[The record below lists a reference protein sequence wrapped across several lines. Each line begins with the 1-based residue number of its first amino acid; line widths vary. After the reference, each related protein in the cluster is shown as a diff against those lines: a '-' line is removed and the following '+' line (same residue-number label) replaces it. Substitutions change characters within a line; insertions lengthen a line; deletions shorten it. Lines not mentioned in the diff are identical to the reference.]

1 MAKTTKFTRIFKY
14 NEAEL
19 SDPGLGM
26 SEVEVKDFY
35 SNTYPELATG
45 HVTGPTYEDDKMIY
59 TFESSFKPK
68 G

>member
-1 MAKTTKFTRIFKY
+1 MANTTRFTRVFKY
-14 NEAEL
+14 KKSEL
-19 SDPGLGM
+19 SDPGQQM
-26 SEVEVKDFY
+26 SELEVKDFY

-45 HVTGPTYEDDKMIY
+45 HITGPEFKDDKMIY